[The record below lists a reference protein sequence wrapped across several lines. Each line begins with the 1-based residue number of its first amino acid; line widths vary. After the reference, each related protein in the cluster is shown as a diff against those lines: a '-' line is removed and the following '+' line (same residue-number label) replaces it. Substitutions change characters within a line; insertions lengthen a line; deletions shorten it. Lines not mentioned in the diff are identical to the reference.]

1 MAHWIELNTL
11 LTDLSSEER
20 DQLLNYTREK
30 QSIFPFI
37 QEHVKDTLFPE
48 YPSPI
53 VYKKI
58 RVSQIQALIWLLQGK
73 MHFSTVDPREGE
85 FYREF
90 TQNGRDGTLAPELTY
105 HKAFWVEIQNQNLEL
120 VIDKELFDRHVPR
133 LSNMLKV
140 LRIPE
145 NRCRMDKF
153 KEVTLDPHTGTH
165 PIPHEI
171 FDRILHIMN
180 EV

>member
-1 MAHWIELNTL
+1 MAHWDELKTL
-11 LTDLSSEER
+11 LADLSSEARE
-20 DQLLNYTREK
+20 QLLSYTRINE
-30 QSIFPFI
+30 SIFPFI
-37 QEHVKDTLFPE
+37 KQHAKDTLFPE

-53 VYKKI
+53 IYKKI

-73 MHFSTVDPREGE
+73 IYFSTVDSCEGE

-90 TQNGRDGTLAPELTY
+90 SKNGRDGKLAPELTY
-105 HKAFWVEIQNQNLEL
+105 HKAFWIEIQNRNLEL
-120 VIDKELFDRHVPR
+120 CIDKKLFDRHVPR

-145 NRCRMDKF
+145 NQCRIDKF

-171 FDRILHIMN
+171 FDRILHTMN
-180 EV
+180 EA